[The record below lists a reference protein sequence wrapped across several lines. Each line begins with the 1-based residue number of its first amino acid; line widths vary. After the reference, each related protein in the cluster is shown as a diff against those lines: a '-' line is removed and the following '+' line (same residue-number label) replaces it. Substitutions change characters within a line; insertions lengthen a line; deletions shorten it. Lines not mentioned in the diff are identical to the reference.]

1 MTDPTGDNTAFR
13 QTFYGDYMAW
23 KGWRPFVYDA
33 DEAETFRGELGGDDL
48 TGKRLLEI
56 GFGAGNLLA
65 WARDRGAIVA
75 GSEVNAECR
84 AAAAERG
91 VEILPV
97 DLGAVTESHRERF
110 DFVVAFDVFEHMTL
124 PQIVAALGHIA
135 ALLRRDGLLLLR
147 FPNAQSP
154 FGASPQYGDVT
165 HVTPLSG
172 DQLVQLTVD
181 TPLEVVAVRGAYR
194 PRGATLGRK
203 LVRSLRYLLQNLV
216 GAFIRFTFVN
226 AAPIA
231 PVVTVALKRRT
242 SSDELR

>member
-1 MTDPTGDNTAFR
+1 MTDPAGDNVAFR
-13 QTFYGDYMAW
+13 QNFYSDYVEW
-23 KGWRPFVYDA
+23 KDWRPFVYDA
-33 DEAETFRGELGGDDL
+33 DEAESFRGELGTHDL
-48 TGKRLLEI
+48 AGKQLLEI

-75 GSEVNAECR
+75 GTEVNADCL
-84 AAAAERG
+84 AAAQERG

-97 DLGAVTESHRERF
+97 DLGAVTESHREKF

-124 PQIVAALGHIA
+124 PQIAATLGHIA
-135 ALLRRDGLLLLR
+135 VLLKPDGRLLLR

-154 FGASPQYGDVT
+154 YGAFSQYGDIT

-172 DQLVQLTVD
+172 DQLVQLTAG

-203 LVRSLRYLLQNLV
+203 LVRSVRYLMQNLA
-216 GAFIRFTFVN
+216 GAFVRFTFVN
-226 AAPIA
+226 TAPIA
-231 PVVTVALKRRT
+231 PVVTVVLKRR
-242 SSDELR
+242 S